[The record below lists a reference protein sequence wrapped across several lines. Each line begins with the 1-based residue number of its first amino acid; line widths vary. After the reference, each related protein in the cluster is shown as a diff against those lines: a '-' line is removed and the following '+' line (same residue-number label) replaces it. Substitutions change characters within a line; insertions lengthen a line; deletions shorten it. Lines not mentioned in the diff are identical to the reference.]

1 MSPRFEASE
10 QDTSA
15 SLQFTVYKTFTIHS
29 KKHSTLHY
37 TLKTQH
43 TTPLQCRTL
52 HTRTPTSPRQL
63 SLTQQRLQQ
72 IPSPVCLIHIPS
84 ISLTNKTGLETAPH
98 KPSLKEKIQ
107 RKLAG
112 SVDPTKKPADP
123 YKSWEARSGQQDNHL
138 NPNAEANAF
147 LVALL

>member
-1 MSPRFEASE
+1 MSNPTYKNANLSE
-10 QDTSA
+10 TTLVDT
-15 SLQFTVYKTFTIHS
+15 TKP
-29 KKHSTLHY
+29 STS
-37 TLKTQH
+37 TK
-43 TTPLQCRTL
+43 P
-52 HTRTPTSPRQL
+52 
-63 SLTQQRLQQ
+63 
-72 IPSPVCLIHIPS
+72 
-84 ISLTNKTGLETAPH
+84 GLETAPH

-123 YKSWEARSGQQDNHL
+123 YKSWEARSGQQDNHF

>member
-1 MSPRFEASE
+1 MSNPTYKNANVSE
-10 QDTSA
+10 TTLVDT
-15 SLQFTVYKTFTIHS
+15 TKP
-29 KKHSTLHY
+29 STN
-37 TLKTQH
+37 TK
-43 TTPLQCRTL
+43 P
-52 HTRTPTSPRQL
+52 
-63 SLTQQRLQQ
+63 
-72 IPSPVCLIHIPS
+72 
-84 ISLTNKTGLETAPH
+84 GLETAPH